1 MDKVSDH
8 QVLELL
14 KQAKQGDRESLGA
27 LFEPF
32 GAYLTLLARLQLD
45 GRLSGKIDPADV
57 VQETFLRA
65 QQAFDQ
71 FRGTSE
77 RELMRW
83 LQQILASRLAK
94 QLRRYYDTERRNV
107 GLERALNA
115 DMDRSSFVLDA
126 ALVAAGSSPSQ
137 TASRREQTLILA
149 DALEQLSPDYR
160 EVIILHHLQGLT
172 FAETAA
178 RMQRSQGAVEK
189 LWVRS
194 LVALRR
200 QLGGAA

>member
-1 MDKVSDH
+1 MDHVTDR

-14 KQAKQGDRESLGA
+14 KQAKAGDRESLGA
-27 LFEPF
+27 LFKSF
-32 GAYLTLLARLQLD
+32 AAYLTLLARLQLD
-45 GRLSGKIDPADV
+45 GRLLGKIDPADL

-65 QQAFDQ
+65 QEAFGQ

-77 RELMRW
+77 RELMGW
-83 LQQILASRLAK
+83 LRQILASRLAK
-94 QLRRYYDTERRNV
+94 QLRRYCDTEQRNV
-107 GLERALNA
+107 GLERALDANL
-115 DMDRSSFVLDA
+115 DRSSFALDR
-126 ALVAAGSSPSQ
+126 ALVASGSTPSQ
-137 TASRREQTLILA
+137 AASRREQALILA
-149 DALEQLSPDYR
+149 DALAQLSADYR

-172 FAETAA
+172 FAQTAA
-178 RMQRSQGAVEK
+178 RMQRSEDAVEK